1 MNENAVGFFFHECL
15 MKEYLRP
22 YRYCEDRFH
31 IHFFIC
37 SSHNDFHIFTVID
50 SEVMG
55 SNPVQALFSLLC
67 K

>member
-37 SSHNDFHIFTVID
+37 SSVD

-55 SNPVQALFSLLC
+55 SNPVQA
-67 K
+67 